1 MVIDLINNIMAE
13 VFISAEW
20 EPTTHYNEKGDVLGR
35 TNYRRME
42 LKGENMK
49 KVERVIENLIR
60 K

>member
-1 MVIDLINNIMAE
+1 MAE

-35 TNYRRME
+35 TNYGRME

>member
-1 MVIDLINNIMAE
+1 MVIDLINNIIAE

-35 TNYRRME
+35 TNYRGMK

-49 KVERVIENLIR
+49 KVERVSKI
-60 K
+60 